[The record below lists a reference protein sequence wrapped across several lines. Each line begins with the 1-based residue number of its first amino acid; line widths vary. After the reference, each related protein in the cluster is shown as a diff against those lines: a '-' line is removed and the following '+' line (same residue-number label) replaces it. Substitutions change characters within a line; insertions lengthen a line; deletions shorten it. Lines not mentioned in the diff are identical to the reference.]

1 MKKLYCECETI
12 EQANKTVKRLLDDDI
27 SAYRQG
33 IKVFIDDGGIDDG
46 YSENDFFT
54 SEINNDQYTGG

>member
-12 EQANKTVKRLLDDDI
+12 EEANRIVKSLLDDGY

-33 IKVFIDDGGIDDG
+33 LKVFIDDGGVDDG
-46 YSENDFFT
+46 LGCGSW
-54 SEINNDQYTGG
+54 GW

>member
-1 MKKLYCECETI
+1 MKKIYCECETI
-12 EQANKTVKRLLDDDI
+12 EEANKTVKNLLADDI

-33 IKVFIDDGGIDDG
+33 LKVFLDDGGIDDG

-54 SEINNDQYTGG
+54 GEIYED

>member
-1 MKKLYCECETI
+1 MKKLYSI
-12 EQANKTVKRLLDDDI
+12 EKTDKEANALVKSLLDDDI

-33 IKVFIDDGGIDDG
+33 LKVFIDDGGVDDG

-54 SEINNDQYTGG
+54 GEVYDD

>member
-1 MKKLYCECETI
+1 MKRLAGECKTI
-12 EQANKTVKRLLDDDI
+12 EEANNYVRNLLVDGY

-33 IKVFIDDGGIDDG
+33 LKVFIDDGGIDDG

-54 SEINNDQYTGG
+54 GVIYED